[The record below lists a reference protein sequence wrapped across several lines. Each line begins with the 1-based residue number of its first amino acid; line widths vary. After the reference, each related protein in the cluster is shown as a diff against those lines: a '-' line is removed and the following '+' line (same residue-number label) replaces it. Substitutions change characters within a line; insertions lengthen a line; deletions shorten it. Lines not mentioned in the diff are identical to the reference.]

1 MPDPTATPTDAT
13 PSRECT
19 RVPVAGPWI
28 TEREVRYV
36 ADAAASDWY
45 GQAGR
50 YLGRF
55 ERAMAD
61 HCQRRFAC
69 ALPSCTAGLHLA
81 LAAAGI
87 GPGDEVIV
95 PDVTWIASVAPVRY
109 LGATA
114 VFADMA
120 ADSWCLTAA
129 SIQACITPR
138 TKAII
143 VVDLYGQMPDMD
155 EIVALAAQ
163 HGITLIEDSAEAVGA
178 TYKGQPAGSFGRAS
192 CFSFHG
198 SKTVTTGEGGMLLT
212 DDKAFFDR
220 VMVLRDHG
228 RLPGDRYFFNSEVAY
243 KYKMSPVQAAL
254 GLAQIERIGEIIARK
269 REIFAWYQRGLA
281 GVPKLVLN
289 PALPHVKAGYWMV
302 TAVWNAGLKI
312 DRRAMMAALDARGID
327 SRPFFHPLSSIPA
340 FVGDAQAQAAA
351 QRNAVSYDVASRG
364 INLPSALSLTEEQ
377 VSRVC
382 GAFAEAMMELREPGP
397 AEQAR

>member
-1 MPDPTATPTDAT
+1 
-13 PSRECT
+13 
-19 RVPVAGPWI
+19 VPVAGPWI

-114 VFADMA
+114 VMADMA

-228 RLPGDRYFFNSEVAY
+228 GCPATAISSTVKWRISIKCRPCRQPSGWPRSSALARSSPASERSSPGTSVGLRACPNSC
-243 KYKMSPVQAAL
+243 
-254 GLAQIERIGEIIARK
+254 
-269 REIFAWYQRGLA
+269 
-281 GVPKLVLN
+281 
-289 PALPHVKAGYWMV
+289 
-302 TAVWNAGLKI
+302 
-312 DRRAMMAALDARGID
+312 
-327 SRPFFHPLSSIPA
+327 SIP
-340 FVGDAQAQAAA
+340 
-351 QRNAVSYDVASRG
+351 RC
-364 INLPSALSLTEEQ
+364 P
-377 VSRVC
+377 
-382 GAFAEAMMELREPGP
+382 M
-397 AEQAR
+397 